1 MPLHIVQQLLGH
13 ADART
18 TSVYLSATRIGLHE
32 SMRRFEAFRGESC
45 TDLAQDVHSARAA
58 NDHSPAAKSQEV
70 RDLEVERETGIEP
83 ATFSLGS

>member
-45 TDLAQDVHSARAA
+45 TDLAQEAMSAPGRE
-58 NDHSPAAKSQEV
+58 DHSPTTKSQEDM
-70 RDLEVERETGIEP
+70 DLEVERETGIEP